1 MSYICLMTFGGMV
14 LVGSHVH
21 LVPAV
26 RRKVELAE
34 VLVCH
39 DPSSLKFKGRTDD
52 ERVRDDE
59 AHAKDGQ
66 STDQGHVRAFVSV
79 PFIQPAMSECHH
91 SSAGPDMAPDTPM
104 SPPCY

>member
-1 MSYICLMTFGGMV
+1 M
-14 LVGSHVH
+14 H

-26 RRKVELAE
+26 RRKMELPE

-39 DPSSLKFKGRTDD
+39 DPSSLCKGHTDI

-59 AHAKDGQ
+59 AHAKGGQ

-79 PFIQPAMSECHH
+79 SSIQPAMSECHH